1 MRSRTRAPH
10 PKGASLLEVLIAS
23 LVLMVSLIALGT
35 QAGVGIRAAQ
45 RVELESQATLLC
57 QSILEEQLVGSG
69 DLEFDRTRPISAY
82 PGWNYQLTLSTPD
95 SPGPTRSVSGAVNL
109 KLLSVSVWKSGK
121 LAEISRTTLERLVS
135 GDLCSHRF
143 TGSALEIE

>member
-1 MRSRTRAPH
+1 M
-10 PKGASLLEVLIAS
+10 LL
-23 LVLMVSLIALGT
+23 VSLIALGT

-82 PGWNYQLTLSTPD
+82 PSWNYQLTLSSPD
-95 SPGPTRSVSGAVNL
+95 SPRPARTASGAANL

-121 LAEISRTTLERLVS
+121 QANISRTTLERLVS
-135 GDLCSHRF
+135 GNIRSRRF
-143 TGSALEIE
+143 TGSAMEIE